1 MVDKNRVIQLIE
13 EKLSDRMFIVDVSVS
28 ASNVIY
34 VYVDSYDGITIDTCI
49 EISRHIEHSLDR
61 DEEDFGL
68 QVSSPGLMESFKV
81 KEQYLK
87 YTGKE
92 VEVVTVSDD
101 KFQGILKEAGEQS
114 IVLETSSFEKQE
126 GQKKKQLITK
136 EYNFKYEE
144 IKSAK
149 AVISFNK
156 LMSDG
161 KH

>member
-49 EISRHIEHSLDR
+49 EISRHIEHNLDR

-114 IVLETSSFEKQE
+114 IVLETSSFEKPE